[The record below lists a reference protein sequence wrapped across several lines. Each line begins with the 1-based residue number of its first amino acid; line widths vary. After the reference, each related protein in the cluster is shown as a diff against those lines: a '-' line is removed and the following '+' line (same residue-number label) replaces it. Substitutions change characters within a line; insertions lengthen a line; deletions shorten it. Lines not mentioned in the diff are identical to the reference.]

1 MSKQI
6 DLTQK
11 SKYALA
17 VEATKLKGLLKVL
30 QESQNQEQFE
40 QALSIFFY
48 YRSDQLEM
56 CINACVLS
64 WA

>member
-1 MSKQI
+1 MSKQV
-6 DLTQK
+6 DLTTK

-17 VEATKLKGLLKVL
+17 IEATKLKGLLKVL

-40 QALSIFFY
+40 QALSTFFY

>member
-6 DLTQK
+6 DLTEK

-30 QESQNQEQFE
+30 QQSENQEQFE
-40 QALSIFFY
+40 AALSAFFY
-48 YRSDQLEM
+48 YRYDQLQY
-56 CINACVLS
+56 CISACVLS